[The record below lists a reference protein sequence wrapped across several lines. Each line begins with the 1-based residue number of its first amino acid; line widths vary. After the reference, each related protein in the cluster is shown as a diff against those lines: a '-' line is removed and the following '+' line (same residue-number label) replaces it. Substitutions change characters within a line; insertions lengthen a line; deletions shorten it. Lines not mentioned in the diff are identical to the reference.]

1 MIIDAHQHAFWLG
14 QDDQGLVE
22 NLDAHK
28 IDLAW
33 LLTWEIPVAENNPVY
48 HGTLNP
54 AHTRPDGT
62 HPGIPLSDIL
72 LAHRRF
78 PGRFVP
84 GYCPDPRLPGAP
96 DLFEAAVRIHG
107 IRLCGE
113 WKFRMLVDSPF
124 CLQLFRKAGALG
136 CPVTVHLD
144 VPYRPAPDTGAPVY
158 DPAWYGG
165 TVDALARALD
175 ACPDTVFLGHAPGF
189 WREISGDADRRPEPY
204 PTGPVTPGGRIDAL
218 FERHP
223 NLYGDLSAGS
233 ALNALSRDPAFA
245 AGFLRRWSDRL
256 LFARDNYSGDLRK
269 FLESLDLPDDVKL
282 KIYEG
287 NARRLVPV

>member
-1 MIIDAHQHAFWLG
+1 MIIDAHQHTFWLG
-14 QDDQGLVE
+14 KDDQGLVE
-22 NLDAHK
+22 NLDAHQ

-33 LLTWEIPVAENNPVY
+33 LLTWEIPTSEDNPVY
-48 HGTLNP
+48 RGVLNP
-54 AHTRPDGT
+54 AHTRADGT

-84 GYCPDPRLPGAP
+84 GFCPDPRLPGAP
-96 DLFEAAVRIHG
+96 ELFEAAVRMHG
-107 IRLCGE
+107 IRICGE

-124 CLQLFRKAGALG
+124 CLQLFRKAGGLG
-136 CPVTVHLD
+136 CPVVVHLD

-158 DPAWYGG
+158 QPDWYGG
-165 TVDALARALD
+165 TVEALSRAAS
-175 ACPDTVFLGHAPGF
+175 ACPDTIFLGHAPGF
-189 WREISGDADRRPEPY
+189 WREISGDADRRPEAY
-204 PTGPVTPGGRIDAL
+204 PEGPVTPGGRVETL
-218 FERHP
+218 LERHP

-233 ALNALSRDPAFA
+233 ALNALSRDPAHA
-245 AGFLRRWSDRL
+245 AAFLRRWSDRL

-269 FLESLDLPDDVKL
+269 FLETLGLPDDVKRKL
-282 KIYEG
+282 YEG